1 MKEIRETQK
10 KYCSRA
16 LTFSLIA
23 GFIFYLFGMVPICKG
38 LVLGTLFSIVNF
50 IIMGETLPMR
60 ISRSRG
66 KTFFAVLGSIFFR
79 YLLLAVPMV
88 VAIKF
93 EQFNLFAA
101 IAGIFSVQ
109 AAILFDHLFG
119 QFVSDFQKKNSK
131 QSS

>member
-23 GFIFYLFGMVPICKG
+23 GFVFFLAGMTPICKG
-38 LVLGTLFSIVNF
+38 LILGTLFSIVNF

-60 ISRSRG
+60 INRSRG
-66 KTFFAVLGSIFFR
+66 KTFFTALGSIFFR
-79 YLLLAVPMV
+79 YLLLAVPIF
-88 VAIKF
+88 VAIKY

-101 IAGIFSVQ
+101 IAGIFLVQ
-109 AAILFDHLFG
+109 MAILFDHLFG
-119 QFVSDFQKKNSK
+119 LIMSNSRK
-131 QSS
+131 RA